1 MMSTHDRFRLFAAA
15 LTMPAAL
22 LADAQCRLSGLVT
35 DTDGRPIDAAAV
47 TVENAADSSVVWLG
61 ITAAD
66 GRFEA
71 VAQGRVRVYVSCIG
85 FAPHVSEPFVAER
98 DTVLPPVRLAIAGQR
113 LDDVTVVGERQTQ
126 EVEVARGKMTWRPHG
141 SALAYGTSAL
151 EMLKRLPGVSV
162 DGNSRISLGGETGV
176 EVTIDGKRSYVQGEE
191 LAQLLRSIPSSS
203 IEAVEV
209 MRTPSA
215 AHDAEGSGG
224 VINIVTGKHRRD
236 GAYVSLNNGLS
247 CWENLRQNTELA
259 FSYSGRRL
267 SIGGNYNHAFGHYAM
282 DYGMRRSQG
291 GKDYYSPTS
300 DTDKR
305 KTMAGNVDLDFRIN
319 DIHSLSA
326 RVEVNTLTGPGR
338 TETVT
343 EVRNASDN
351 RLESTLTA
359 SNDYYMQ
366 RANRYGGNLHWEAS
380 PGEGM
385 NYAADI
391 NYARFD
397 GGSGNLQPNKS
408 VAPDG
413 TVLSD
418 ETYHSVN
425 SRDIHIIAA
434 AYDQSHHLLG
444 GELKSGLKWSWID
457 ARNRYRF
464 GNAVSGGMV
473 ADAGRSSDFD
483 YVERIGAAYLLYAR
497 RLSDAWDIEV
507 GLRGEITLSDAKLHT
522 LDGAGDE
529 ELSRHYFDLFQTASI
544 NYNKG
549 GHSLSLNY
557 SNRLDRPAYQD
568 LNPFEYLLDE
578 LSYWQ
583 GNPFLMPQKTH
594 KAALTYQY
602 GKFAATASYS
612 FTRDVKTQIAD
623 TLSTDKVVMTPR
635 NIGKRQMAA
644 LSLFYASK
652 VANWWEVSVNLT
664 GSYARNDIAFDE
676 ARHFSRDGF
685 AGIVSVQ
692 NSLRLP
698 WRIMMEVNGSY
709 TTRRLGEAN
718 DTFEP
723 TGYVDVSLSR
733 SFADK
738 RWTVGLAVTDI
749 FWTSRWDNTSGFD
762 GFKLYNWGKGESRQI
777 KLNVTCRLGIEKRKS
792 RSIDFNEIDRL

>member
-1 MMSTHDRFRLFAAA
+1 MDRHDRLRLFAAA
-15 LTMPAAL
+15 LAMPAAL
-22 LADAQCRLSGLVT
+22 VADAQCKVSGLVT

-47 TVENAADSSVVWLG
+47 TVENAADSTVVWLG

-71 VAQGRVRVYVSCIG
+71 VAEGRVRVWVSCIG
-85 FAPHVSEPFVAER
+85 FAPHVSAPFAAER
-98 DTVLPPVRLAIAGQR
+98 DTVLPPVRLVVAGQR
-113 LDDVTVVGERQTQ
+113 LADVTVVGEKQTQ
-126 EVEVARGKMTWRPHG
+126 DVTVERGKMTWRPHG
-141 SALAYGTSAL
+141 SALASGTSAL
-151 EMLKRLPGVSV
+151 EVLKRLPGVTV
-162 DGNSRISLGGETGV
+162 DGNSRISLGGGTGV
-176 EVTIDGKRSYVQGEE
+176 EVMLDGKRSYVQGDE
-191 LAQLLRSIPSSS
+191 LVQLLRSVPSSS

-215 AHDAEGSGG
+215 AYDAEGSGG
-224 VINIVTGKHRRD
+224 IINIVTDRRRRG
-236 GAYVSLNNGLS
+236 GAYVSLNNGVS
-247 CWENLRQNTELA
+247 YWENLRQNTELA
-259 FSYSGRRL
+259 FSYAGRRC
-267 SIGGNYNHAFGHYAM
+267 SVGGNYSHAFGHYAM

-305 KTMAGNVDLDFRIN
+305 KSMAGNIDFDFRIN

-326 RVEVNTLTGPGR
+326 RVEANTLTGPGR

-343 EVRNASDN
+343 EVRDAGDH

-366 RANRYGGNLHWEAS
+366 RGNRYGGNLHWEAS
-380 PGEGM
+380 PDEGTD
-385 NYAADI
+385 YAADI
-391 NYARFD
+391 NYAWFD
-397 GGSGNLQPNKS
+397 GGSGNLQPNADL
-408 VAPDG
+408 APDG

-434 AYDQSHHLLG
+434 AYDQRHRLMG
-444 GELKSGLKWSWID
+444 GELRSGVKWSQVD
-457 ARNRYRF
+457 ASNSYRF
-464 GNAVSGGMV
+464 GNASDGGMV
-473 ADAGRSSDFD
+473 VDEGRSSDFD

-497 RLSDAWDIEV
+497 RINDAWDFEV
-507 GLRGEITLSDAKLHT
+507 GLRGEITWSDAQLHT
-522 LDGAGDE
+522 LDGTGDE
-529 ELSRHYFDLFQTASI
+529 GLARHYFDLFPTASV
-544 NYNKG
+544 NYTKG
-549 GHSLSLNY
+549 RHSLSLNY
-557 SNRLDRPAYQD
+557 SSRLDRPAYQD

-578 LSYWQ
+578 LSYWK

-602 GKFAATASYS
+602 AGLAATASYS

-623 TLSTDKVVMTPR
+623 TLSTDKVVMMPR
-635 NIGKRQMAA
+635 NIGKRQVAA
-644 LSLFYASK
+644 LDLAYSAK
-652 VANWWEVSVNLT
+652 VTRWWELGVNLT
-664 GSYARNDIAFDE
+664 GCYAKNDIAFDE
-676 ARHFSRDGF
+676 ARRFERDGF
-685 AGIVSVQ
+685 AGIVSLH
-692 NSLRLP
+692 NLLRLP

-738 RWTVGLAVTDI
+738 RWTVGLAVTDL

-762 GFKLYNWGKGESRQI
+762 GFSLYNWGKGESRQI

-792 RSIDFNEIDRL
+792 RTIDFNEIDRL